1 MRNLIISFAME
12 PEEQILDTMPK
23 KSAARYERQFRKYQ
37 QFCIEN
43 HLECNGISLQK
54 YVLSL
59 RNRGLKASSIK
70 SMVSCITGASGQHG
84 VKFSQT
90 SRDVIWK
97 WAKKEGKGESPKQSS
112 IFTEDDVVSFLRL
125 PLNGLSNAQLK
136 VSMIIAF
143 YGMMRIGELH
153 SLQFTDID
161 YDESCCKIR
170 VVIRYSKTDQA
181 GAGHTFYIPETIAD
195 IRLHDIVMAYKF
207 ALSQYLLENHENV
220 TNQPF
225 FRRVGTEE
233 CFVKTACGVAALGSF
248 AKRIAI
254 FLGKKNPESYTG
266 HCFRRS
272 AATNLAEN
280 GATVELMNK
289 MGRWTANGM
298 ADHYTKNTEMI
309 RKEGAD
315 LFLKKTSDA
324 HVSAVSSNDSC
335 HSSTDVRKILADISN
350 G

>member
-170 VVIRYSKTDQA
+170 VVIS
-181 GAGHTFYIPETIAD
+181 
-195 IRLHDIVMAYKF
+195 
-207 ALSQYLLENHENV
+207 
-220 TNQPF
+220 
-225 FRRVGTEE
+225 
-233 CFVKTACGVAALGSF
+233 
-248 AKRIAI
+248 
-254 FLGKKNPESYTG
+254 
-266 HCFRRS
+266 
-272 AATNLAEN
+272 
-280 GATVELMNK
+280 
-289 MGRWTANGM
+289 
-298 ADHYTKNTEMI
+298 
-309 RKEGAD
+309 
-315 LFLKKTSDA
+315 
-324 HVSAVSSNDSC
+324 
-335 HSSTDVRKILADISN
+335 
-350 G
+350 

>member
-1 MRNLIISFAME
+1 ME

-220 TNQPF
+220 TNQLF
-225 FRRVGTEE
+225 SV
-233 CFVKTACGVAALGSF
+233 
-248 AKRIAI
+248 
-254 FLGKKNPESYTG
+254 ESVMK
-266 HCFRRS
+266 S
-272 AATNLAEN
+272 A
-280 GATVELMNK
+280 
-289 MGRWTANGM
+289 
-298 ADHYTKNTEMI
+298 
-309 RKEGAD
+309 
-315 LFLKKTSDA
+315 S
-324 HVSAVSSNDSC
+324 
-335 HSSTDVRKILADISN
+335 
-350 G
+350 